1 MTGRNAVLVV
11 EDDPIVNLY
20 TCHIF
25 EDAGLDVTSFNNAD
39 DALVYLWE
47 HAGNVAAVF
56 TDVHMPGFSD
66 GFHLAEL
73 IKRHWPK
80 IEVIVTSGQD
90 CAPGAF
96 RRDIHFFCKPWR
108 AAEVIRLVT
117 ASTSADRIAAIG

>member
-20 TCHIF
+20 TCHLF
-25 EDAGLDVTSFNNAD
+25 EDAGLDVTAFSNAD
-39 DALVYLWE
+39 DALAYLWE
-47 HAGNVAAVF
+47 HAGAVSAVF
-56 TDVHMPGFSD
+56 TDIHMPGFSD

-96 RRDIHFFCKPWR
+96 RRDIHFICKPWR
-108 AAEVIRLVT
+108 PAEVIRLVA
-117 ASTSADRIAAIG
+117 ASTSKDEVAAIG